1 MRKWLWG
8 GGIVAVVIIAGWGA
22 LRLLQADIGMTLFE
36 RQAKEIVG
44 TDASAALENGLHVY
58 LCGTGSPLPDPSRA
72 GPCLGILAGQSA
84 FIFDTGSGSMRK
96 LARMGFPMG
105 QTKAAFLTHLHSDHI
120 DGLGEMMLQAWIVGS
135 RSTPL
140 PIYGPVGTQQ
150 VSGSFVSAYQID
162 SQYRV
167 AHHGEK
173 VANPQGFGLAAEEI
187 EFEEGRR
194 QKVVYE
200 AGGVTIT
207 AFLVNH
213 EPVEP
218 ALGYRVDYAGRSVT
232 ISGDT
237 IKDDTVILMARDTD
251 LLVHEALNR
260 DMVLLMADAAKNNG
274 NSSLS
279 KIFSDILDYHAS
291 PAEAAEVA
299 ESAGAGMLVLTHIVP
314 PLPSRFLYPAFL
326 GEAPDRFSG
335 DVVVGEDGMMVS
347 LPANKQTQSLRQLLN

>member
-194 QKVVYE
+194 QKVRLQIQLVRGVHALPE
-200 AGGVTIT
+200 AVEAVPQVQGGGV
-207 AFLVNH
+207 
-213 EPVEP
+213 
-218 ALGYRVDYAGRSVT
+218 RR
-232 ISGDT
+232 
-237 IKDDTVILMARDTD
+237 
-251 LLVHEALNR
+251 
-260 DMVLLMADAAKNNG
+260 
-274 NSSLS
+274 
-279 KIFSDILDYHAS
+279 
-291 PAEAAEVA
+291 
-299 ESAGAGMLVLTHIVP
+299 
-314 PLPSRFLYPAFL
+314 
-326 GEAPDRFSG
+326 APDRTHHHPRR
-335 DVVVGEDGMMVS
+335 VRS
-347 LPANKQTQSLRQLLN
+347 LQRECGRRW